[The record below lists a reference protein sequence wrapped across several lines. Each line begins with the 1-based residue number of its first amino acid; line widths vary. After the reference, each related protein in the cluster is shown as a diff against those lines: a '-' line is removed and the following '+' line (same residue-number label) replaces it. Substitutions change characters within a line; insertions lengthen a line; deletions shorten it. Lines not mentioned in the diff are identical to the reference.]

1 MLDANKHLCFM
12 CIQVQ
17 LDIEQL
23 TVEVGAQKKVM
34 FKVDQ
39 LPEKVRG
46 SRVQHCK
53 RSVVT
58 RWLKWGCGRGEQQRC
73 GVDVYLPA
81 LSTKAS
87 VLVGMV
93 QGKRQAEAVAS
104 VLKNV
109 RGQLETA
116 NTRLHEAEAAHK
128 AICARETELQ
138 EEHARVINTLQKA
151 RIQVCLCLGRRTAP
165 AQ

>member
-1 MLDANKHLCFM
+1 M
-12 CIQVQ
+12 CTC
-17 LDIEQL
+17 L
-23 TVEVGAQKKVM
+23 
-34 FKVDQ
+34 
-39 LPEKVRG
+39 
-46 SRVQHCK
+46 
-53 RSVVT
+53 
-58 RWLKWGCGRGEQQRC
+58 
-73 GVDVYLPA
+73 

-87 VLVGMV
+87 VLVGVV

-116 NTRLHEAEAAHK
+116 NARLHEAEAAHK

-151 RIQVCLCLGRRTAP
+151 RIQVCLCLGRRTAQ

>member
-46 SRVQHCK
+46 SWVQHCK
-53 RSVVT
+53 GSVVT
-58 RWLKWGCGRGEQQRC
+58 RWLKWGCGRGEQQRGC
-73 GVDVYLPA
+73 VPA
-81 LSTKAS
+81 
-87 VLVGMV
+87 
-93 QGKRQAEAVAS
+93 
-104 VLKNV
+104 
-109 RGQLETA
+109 
-116 NTRLHEAEAAHK
+116 
-128 AICARETELQ
+128 C
-138 EEHARVINTLQKA
+138 
-151 RIQVCLCLGRRTAP
+151 
-165 AQ
+165 